1 MADTVGVYSSSTLIY
16 TGKGQLTGLVIS
28 TSAASGT
35 ATLYDH
41 DEASG
46 TKIFE
51 VIVAAGHPAIIFFSD
66 PFSPRFVIGLY
77 LALAANMSATL
88 WTVNRA

>member
-1 MADTVGVYSSSTLIY
+1 MADAVGVYSANALIF

-28 TSAASGT
+28 TSAASAT

-51 VIVAAGHPAIIFFSD
+51 VIVSAGHPAIVFFAD
-66 PFSPRFVIGLY
+66 RFAPRFAIGLY
-77 LALAANMSATL
+77 LALAANMSATVWSL
-88 WTVNRA
+88 QP